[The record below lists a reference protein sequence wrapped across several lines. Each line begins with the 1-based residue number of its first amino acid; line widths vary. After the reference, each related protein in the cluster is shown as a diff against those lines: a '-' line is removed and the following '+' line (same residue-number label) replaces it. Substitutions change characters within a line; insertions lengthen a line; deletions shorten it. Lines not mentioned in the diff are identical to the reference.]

1 MGYHKVMPAPLN
13 LTVKQGDTFT
23 LTVNLTDSLGNPR
36 DVSSGYLYDSQIR
49 KAGATRLSPA
59 GGLYGEFDVDYTDA
73 NVGVIRFVLYPDE
86 SRGIPS
92 GIAWYDV
99 QEIDENTSPDTV
111 LTLLEGKFT
120 VVPDVT
126 LVEPAS

>member
-1 MGYHKVMPAPLN
+1 MPAPLN
-13 LTVKQGDTFT
+13 LTVKQGDTYT
-23 LTVNLTDSLGNPR
+23 LTLTLTDENGNAR
-36 DVSSGYLYDSQIR
+36 DVSTGYLYDSQIR

-59 GGLYGEFDVDYTDA
+59 GNLYAEFDVDYTDA
-73 NVGVIRFVLYPDE
+73 NAGVIRFTLHPDE
-86 SRGIPS
+86 SKQIPS

-99 QEIDENTSPDTV
+99 QEINENTSPDTV
-111 LTLLEGKFT
+111 LTLLEGRFT